1 VCEPPLCA
9 PPFTRPP
16 ELRAA
21 ALYGTNIATGTTLD
35 RDLDTSGVAV
45 ALVQGT
51 VDGVAPP
58 VEAATTYPSL
68 ERSRALISIRGAN
81 HYGITDVDD
90 PAGALPDPND
100 PTIAQQASVA
110 LVARW
115 SGLWLRTHVLRD
127 PFAAAVLKLRA
138 VSRGGPVTVR
148 LD

>member
-68 ERSRALISIRGAN
+68 ERPRALICIRGGN

-100 PTIAQQASVA
+100 PTISQQAAVA
-110 LVARW
+110 LVAHW
-115 SGLWLRTHVLRD
+115 SGLWLRAQVLRD
-127 PFAAAVLKLRA
+127 PFAAAAIKLKA
-138 VSRGGPVTVR
+138 ITHSGPVSVR